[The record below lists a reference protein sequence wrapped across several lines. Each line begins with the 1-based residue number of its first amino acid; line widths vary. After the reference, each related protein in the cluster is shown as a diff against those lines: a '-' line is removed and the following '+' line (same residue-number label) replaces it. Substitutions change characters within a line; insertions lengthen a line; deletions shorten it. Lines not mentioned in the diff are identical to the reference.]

1 MVQRYRFDRKEIA
14 GSLGDLGTLL
24 PLTAGMIMVNG
35 MSVTGTFLTIGL
47 FYLLAGLYYSV
58 PVPVQPMKAISA
70 YAIATGM
77 SASQISAATGMVSLF
92 LFVIGITGAIDMIG
106 RLIPKPVIRGVQ
118 LSTGILLMKQGLA
131 MIIGQSPLQLKASLI
146 EPHLSVQTIGPLPI
160 SILFGCLGF
169 LATLY
174 FLPSKKYPAAL
185 VVIGSGLLVGFG
197 LGNYGELSAIR
208 PGFFLPELL
217 PFGLPSSTDLTIAL
231 FVLVLP
237 QVPMT
242 VGNAIIANTDLSK
255 EYFGNA
261 SLKVTYK
268 TTTISMAIANACS
281 FLLGGIPLCH
291 GAGGLA
297 AHYSFGA
304 RTGGSNLF
312 IGTVFLALACFLGS
326 QALSFINLIPLS
338 LLGVLLIFAG
348 IQLSMS
354 ILDMFARK
362 DMFLVVIMLAITL
375 TSNLAWAFGI
385 GVLLAYLFRWER
397 FTPGKG

>member
-1 MVQRYRFDRKEIA
+1 MAQRYRFDRKEIA

-24 PLTAGMIMVNG
+24 PLTAGMIMVNH

-47 FYLLAGLYYSV
+47 FYILAGFYYGV

-77 SASQISAATGMVSLF
+77 SGAQVSAATGMVSVI
-92 LFVIGITGAIDMIG
+92 LFVIGVTGAIDIIG
-106 RLIPKPVIRGVQ
+106 RMIPKPVIRGVQ
-118 LSTGILLMKQGLA
+118 LSTGVLLMKQGLT
-131 MIIGQSPLQLKASLI
+131 MIIGNSPLQVSSGMI
-146 EPHLSVQTIGPLPI
+146 EPHLSIQTVGPVPV
-160 SILFGCLGF
+160 SILLGCLGF

-174 FLPSKKYPAAL
+174 FLPSKRYPAAL
-185 VVIGSGLLVGFG
+185 VVIGGGLLLGFG
-197 LGNYGELSAIR
+197 FGNHADMSAFF
-208 PGFFLPELL
+208 PGIFFPEVL
-217 PFGLPSSTDLTIAL
+217 PFGLPTGSDLTIAL

-242 VGNAIIANTDLSK
+242 VGNAIVANTDLSA
-255 EYFGNA
+255 EYFGSA
-261 SLKVTYK
+261 SKKVTYK
-268 TTTISMAIANACS
+268 TTTLSMAIANTCS

-312 IGTVFLALACFLGS
+312 IGTVFLVLAFFLGPQALA
-326 QALSFINLIPLS
+326 FINLIPLS
-338 LLGVLLIFAG
+338 LLGVLLVFAG
-348 IQLSMS
+348 IQLSMA

-362 DMFLVVIMLAITL
+362 DMFLVVIMLGITL
-375 TSNLAWAFGI
+375 TANLAWSFGI
-385 GVLLAYLFRWER
+385 GVLFAYLFRWKR
-397 FTPGKG
+397 FTPEGC